1 MCSRLATRSACSR
14 EPGGRLAII
23 FSRAEMAMPSRPSS
37 LAGPGG
43 RPDLSLSVPLPALTY
58 VASQSRMSTTTMINR
73 IDGG

>member
-1 MCSRLATRSACSR
+1 
-14 EPGGRLAII
+14 
-23 FSRAEMAMPSRPSS
+23 MPSRPSS